1 MSSGVGQ
8 HQISHTGKS
17 MMNLDQR
24 IYDELKSINWF
35 SKIGFGPN
43 ELESTVA
50 ISWLSSWEDALG
62 ESKSDFWQDVR
73 TEAQGD
79 LTGYLA
85 KNHPNDYG
93 GYWNKLAKR
102 SQTIVLAEVL
112 PLIQAALSQRRPP
125 QEMVDSIIMDINRI
139 ALWASYRKRFAK
151 VPTFFGELLS
161 VYRVGHFPCGWDGL
175 LSNWASGRLK
185 VI

>member
-1 MSSGVGQ
+1 
-8 HQISHTGKS
+8 

-35 SKIGFGPN
+35 LKIGLGPN
-43 ELESTVA
+43 ELIGTSEVH
-50 ISWLSSWEDALG
+50 WLSSWEDAMD
-62 ESKSDFWQDVR
+62 ENRSDLWQDVR

-93 GYWNKLAKR
+93 GSWNKLAKR
-102 SQTIVLAEVL
+102 SRTIVLAEVL
-112 PLIQAALSQRRPP
+112 PLVKSALSQHRPP
-125 QEMVDSIIMDINRI
+125 KEMIDSITLDINRI
-139 ALWASYRKRFAK
+139 ALWASYGTRFKK
-151 VPTFFGELLS
+151 VPTFFGDLLS

-175 LSNWASGRLK
+175 LCNWPSGRLK

>member
-1 MSSGVGQ
+1 
-8 HQISHTGKS
+8 

-24 IYDELKSINWF
+24 IYDELKSISWF
-35 SKIGFGPN
+35 SKIGFGQN
-43 ELESTVA
+43 ELESSVE
-50 ISWLSSWEDALG
+50 IHWLSSWEDAVD
-62 ESKSDFWQDVR
+62 ESRSDLWQDVR

-93 GYWNKLAKR
+93 GCWNKLAKQSR
-102 SQTIVLAEVL
+102 TIVLAEVL
-112 PLIQAALSQRRPP
+112 PLVQSALSQRQPP
-125 QEMVDSIIMDINRI
+125 QELVDSITLDINRI

-151 VPTFFGELLS
+151 VPTFFGDLLS
-161 VYRVGHFPCGWDGL
+161 VYRVGHFPCGWYGL
-175 LSNWASGRLK
+175 LSAWPSGRLK